1 MSGEHFTLTIS
12 QSTSDSGDFAI
23 HMKESGKQEQ
33 LLVHLRFMSLPMFD
47 EAYLDDLVG
56 IMARKIA
63 KRVIEWRVAPDDPTA
78 MQGPCQDEAQAVVR
92 EALER
97 MKKGME

>member
-12 QSTSDSGDFAI
+12 QSTSDAGDFAI
-23 HMKESGKQEQ
+23 HMKEPDKSEQ
-33 LLVHLRFMSLPMFD
+33 LLVHLRFTPLAMFD

-56 IMARKIA
+56 VMARKLA
-63 KRVIEWRVAPDDPTA
+63 KRIIEWRVAPDDPDA
-78 MQGPCQDEAQAVVR
+78 MLACQSEARAVVQ

-97 MKKGME
+97 MKKNSG

>member
-23 HMKESGKQEQ
+23 HMKEADQQEQ
-33 LLVHLRFMSLPMFD
+33 LLVHLRFMHLPMFD
-47 EAYLDDLVG
+47 EAYLDELVG

-63 KRVIEWRVAPDDPTA
+63 KRIIEWRVAPDDPDA
-78 MQGPCQDEAQAVVR
+78 MQASHDQAQAVVK
-92 EALER
+92 EALDR
-97 MKKGME
+97 MKKDSD

>member
-63 KRVIEWRVAPDDPTA
+63 KRVIEWRVAPDDPAA
-78 MQGPCQDEAQAVVR
+78 MQACQDEAQAVVK